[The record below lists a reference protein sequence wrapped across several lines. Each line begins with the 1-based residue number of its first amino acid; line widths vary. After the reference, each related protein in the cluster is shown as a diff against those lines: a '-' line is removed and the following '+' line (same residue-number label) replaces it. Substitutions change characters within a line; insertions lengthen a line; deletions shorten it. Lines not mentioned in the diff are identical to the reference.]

1 MRALLVGSP
10 GRTPFCGH
18 FRGSAR
24 HGDAE
29 ICWAGRLRGT
39 GSPEE
44 GWAAAEE
51 ARAALST
58 VSSSGLP
65 AGDRFALI
73 DAIWAALRALDHRD
87 LTVLIAARDPGG
99 VSLAACGLDAVF
111 CGGASLVEAGHPLL
125 GEPGIPE
132 RTGYYQPD
140 AGAADWGAADFV
152 GVPVGARYPA
162 GDVAAGCG
170 VRA

>member
-18 FRGSAR
+18 FRGAAR
-24 HGDAE
+24 HGE
-29 ICWAGRLRGT
+29 VSVCWAGRLRGT

-51 ARAALST
+51 ARSALASLT
-58 VSSSGLP
+58 SSPG
-65 AGDRFALI
+65 ADRFALI
-73 DAIWAALRALDHRD
+73 DATWTALRALDHRD
-87 LTVLIAARDPGG
+87 LSVLIAASDPGG
-99 VSLAACGLDAVF
+99 VSLAACGLDAVYTH
-111 CGGASLVEAGHPLL
+111 GQPLVESGHPLL

-132 RTGYYQPD
+132 RSGYFQPEVG
-140 AGAADWGAADFV
+140 AGEGMSLDFV
-152 GVPVGARYPA
+152 GVPVGARYPTS
-162 GDVAAGCG
+162 DVSAACG

>member
-24 HGDAE
+24 QGDAE
-29 ICWAGRLRGT
+29 LCWAGRLRGT

-44 GWAAAEE
+44 GWAAAEQ
-51 ARAALST
+51 ARAALADVAT
-58 VSSSGLP
+58 GLP
-65 AGDRFALI
+65 GADRFALI
-73 DAIWAALRALDHRD
+73 DAAWAALRCLDHRD
-87 LTVLIAARDPGG
+87 LSVLIAARDPGG

-111 CGGASLVEAGHPLL
+111 AGGSALVEGGHPLL

-132 RTGYYQPD
+132 RTGYCQLEGGGLD
-140 AGAADWGAADFV
+140 WASADLV

-162 GDVAAGCG
+162 GDLAAACG